1 MGKIIRQDVYFD
13 SPGRDNTQD
22 VIDAVKKRLQDVPV
36 NYVIVAS
43 TTGDTAI
50 QLSDVLGSTV
60 KIVSVSESALVSE
73 WGAKYPCM
81 DPDKKKELEGRGVIV
96 AEKVPY
102 FFHSS
107 PLDGGKWS
115 TPSPEVIVRETLYAF
130 GQGMKVAVE
139 VALIA
144 VACGYIEPF
153 QDVIAIGGSG
163 RGSDT
168 AILLRATFPNLIFS
182 NDANKKLVIKEIIA
196 MPRGK

>member
-1 MGKIIRQDVYFD
+1 MGRIVREDFYFD
-13 SPGRDNTQD
+13 SPGKSNTQD
-22 VIDAVKKRLQDVPV
+22 VIEAVKKRLEDVDV
-36 NYVIVAS
+36 EYVIVAS
-43 TTGDTAI
+43 TSGETAI
-50 QLSDVLGSTV
+50 QLSDALGDSV

-81 DPDKKKELEGRGVIV
+81 DAERKAELERRGVIV
-96 AEKVPY
+96 AERVPY

-115 TPSPEVIVRETLYAF
+115 VPAPEVIVRETLYSF

-139 VALIA
+139 VAMLA

-153 QDVIAIGGSG
+153 QDVIAMGGSG

-168 AILLRATFPNLIFS
+168 AALLRATFPNLIFS
-182 NDANKKLVIKEIIA
+182 KDASKRLVIKEVIA
-196 MPRGK
+196 MPRSK

>member
-1 MGKIIRQDVYFD
+1 MGKVVREDVYFD
-13 SPGRDNTQD
+13 SPGKDNTQD
-22 VIDAVKKRLQDVPV
+22 VIEAVKKRLEDVDV
-36 NYVIVAS
+36 EYVIVAS
-43 TTGDTAI
+43 TTGETAI
-50 QLSDVLGSTV
+50 QLSDALGDSV

-81 DPDKKKELEGRGVIV
+81 DTEKKGELERRGVIV
-96 AEKVPY
+96 AERAPY

-115 TPSPEVIVRETLYAF
+115 APAPEVIVRETLYSF

-139 VALIA
+139 VAMIA

-163 RGSDT
+163 RGADT
-168 AILLRATFPNLIFS
+168 AALLRATFPNLIFS
-182 NDANKKLVIKEIIA
+182 NDAKKRLVIKEIIA
-196 MPRGK
+196 MPRSK

>member
-1 MGKIIRQDVYFD
+1 MGKVVREDFYFD
-13 SPGRDNTQD
+13 SPGKDNTQD
-22 VIDAVKKRLQDVPV
+22 VIEAVKKRLEDVDV
-36 NYVIVAS
+36 EYVIVAS
-43 TTGDTAI
+43 TTGETAI
-50 QLSDVLGSTV
+50 QLSDALGDSV

-81 DPDKKKELEGRGVIV
+81 DPEKKSELERRGVIV
-96 AEKVPY
+96 AEKAPY

-115 TPSPEVIVRETLYAF
+115 APAPEVIVRETLYSF

-139 VALIA
+139 VAMIA

-163 RGSDT
+163 RGADT
-168 AILLRATFPNLIFS
+168 AALLRATFPNLIFS
-182 NDANKKLVIKEIIA
+182 KDASKRLVIKEVIA